1 MGTLGSMASGRCS
14 YRAYLDCCWD
24 NKFFS
29 ESLTKRSRPGKRDIQ
44 RTDTSPDCI
53 GCVIYWSDSSCRGI
67 IREEISC
74 GVVLLVSTHLWHP
87 NRNELLGRNPYR
99 RLVDANLRKAVLEQM
114 QKYTDDGKIVM
125 IVTASPRF
133 AVSYCAEEYPFAVVG
148 TDFVVNDGVHGSET
162 EGPICYGS
170 GKVEKI
176 FSWVNSNIEGSYE
189 YFESWSDEISD
200 LPMLNL
206 SKQQVIVCNKNDEK
220 QFKGYFDSPTFLNP
234 I

>member
-1 MGTLGSMASGRCS
+1 MKSIVLVDYDKTLTCKDTTKS
-14 YRAYLDCCWD
+14 L
-24 NKFFS
+24 FFS
-29 ESLTKRSRPGKRDIQ
+29 LLKRRCFLMPKIFFLYLKTKYSNFSDIQ
-44 RTDTSPDCI
+44 LLKNKLI
-53 GCVIYWSDSSCRGI
+53 GELIKGRKIDEVRRS
-67 IREEISC
+67 
-74 GVVLLVSTHLWHP
+74 LVSHKK
-87 NRNELLGRNPYR
+87 YAS
-99 RLVDANLRKAVLEQM
+99 ANLRKAVLEQM

-206 SKQQVIVCNKNDEK
+206 SKRQVIVCNKNDEK
-220 QFKGYFDSPTFLNP
+220 QFKRYFDSPTFLNP